1 MSRTGRAARVPG
13 RVQSLDKVS
22 CDKYSCEHAQ
32 SKEESVHQHPALVEA
47 LIRDRVAELRQN
59 DQASRRR
66 RPEYRR
72 HRVSEVARRGTGW
85 LLIECGL
92 RLAMP
97 RDAIHRPVTRD
108 NR

>member
-1 MSRTGRAARVPG
+1 M
-13 RVQSLDKVS
+13 
-22 CDKYSCEHAQ
+22 
-32 SKEESVHQHPALVEA
+32 HQHPALVEA
-47 LIRDRVAELRQN
+47 LIRDRVAERRQN
-59 DQASRRR
+59 DQANHRHH
-66 RPEYRR
+66 PEHRR

-97 RDAIHRPVTRD
+97 RGAIHRPVTRD